1 MVLDLVAGLR
11 HWFDG
16 TISVAGYPETHP
28 DAPNAIADISHLAL
42 KVTVGASQIMTQY
55 CYDTETLFRFADRVC
70 GLANTVTIVVGIMP
84 IHDIVAIQRFL
95 PAVERL
101 CLLTSWLHLNV

>member
-1 MVLDLVAGLR
+1 MVTVLVGPLPAHPQGYAYGADLVAGLR

-42 KVTVGASQIMTQY
+42 KVTVGVSQIMTQY
-55 CYDTETLFRFADRVC
+55 CYDT
-70 GLANTVTIVVGIMP
+70 
-84 IHDIVAIQRFL
+84 
-95 PAVERL
+95 
-101 CLLTSWLHLNV
+101 